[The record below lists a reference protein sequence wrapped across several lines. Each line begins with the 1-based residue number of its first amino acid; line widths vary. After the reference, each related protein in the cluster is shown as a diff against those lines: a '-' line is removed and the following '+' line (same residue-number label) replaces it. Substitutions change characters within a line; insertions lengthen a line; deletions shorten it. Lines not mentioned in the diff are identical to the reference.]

1 MTRRYSVNL
10 IAAIRD
16 PMGRD
21 FEAEQMEK
29 NGRVCIYRFLAD
41 KAVFFR
47 ATLPSGA
54 AAPVFRSLTGE
65 DKVPVSGWVA
75 LGEKPR
81 QRMRLLRH

>member
-1 MTRRYSVNL
+1 MARGYSVSL
-10 IAAIRD
+10 VAALRD

-21 FEAEQMEK
+21 YEAEQMDK
-29 NGRVCIYRFLAD
+29 NGHVYIYRFLAD
-41 KAVFFR
+41 KGAFLR
-47 ATLPSGA
+47 ATMPSGA

-81 QRMRLLRH
+81 QKVRLLGR